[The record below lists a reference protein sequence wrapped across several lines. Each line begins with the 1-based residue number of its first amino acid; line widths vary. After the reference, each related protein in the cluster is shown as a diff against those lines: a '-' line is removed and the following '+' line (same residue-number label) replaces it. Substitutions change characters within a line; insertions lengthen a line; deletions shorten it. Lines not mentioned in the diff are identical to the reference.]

1 MKKKKIVIICIFII
15 IILLAIII
23 GWSIIYSN
31 QNENFNETNTQN
43 DSHVNNT
50 DNIVINEN
58 QTLENSE
65 SIEENNSE
73 NSIANSEETIEEGS
87 ENMNNQ
93 SEDVKINLIVN
104 HKTFTATLN
113 QNETVDELISMLPMT
128 LHMSDLHANE
138 KYNYLSS
145 SLTTNSNTPKRIHAG
160 DIKLFGNNCLVV
172 FYDSFSTLY
181 SYTDLGKVDDV
192 DGFVSELGRGDI
204 TITFEL
210 VN

>member
-1 MKKKKIVIICIFII
+1 MKKKQIVIICIVII
-15 IILLAIII
+15 IILLAIVI
-23 GWSIIYSN
+23 GLSVFN
-31 QNENFNETNTQN
+31 QNENLNEVNTQN
-43 DSHVNNT
+43 TSVTYTNTNDAGVNESQVLEGAEESNT
-50 DNIVINEN
+50 ENNIVND
-58 QTLENSE
+58 
-65 SIEENNSE
+65 
-73 NSIANSEETIEEGS
+73 EETVTEGS

-93 SEDVKINLIVN
+93 NEEIKINLIVN

-113 QNETVDELISMLPMT
+113 HNETVNELISMFPMT

-145 SLTTNSNTPKRIHAG
+145 SLTTNSNIPERIHAG

-172 FYDSFSTLY
+172 FYDSFSTSY

-210 VN
+210 AN

>member
-1 MKKKKIVIICIFII
+1 MKKKQIVIICIVII
-15 IILLAIII
+15 IILLAIVI
-23 GWSIIYSN
+23 GLRVFN
-31 QNENFNETNTQN
+31 QNEDLNEVNTQN
-43 DSHVNNT
+43 TSVTYTNTNDAGVNESQVLEGAEESNT
-50 DNIVINEN
+50 ENNIVNDKEIV
-58 QTLENSE
+58 T
-65 SIEENNSE
+65 
-73 NSIANSEETIEEGS
+73 EGS

-93 SEDVKINLIVN
+93 NEEIKINLIVN

-113 QNETVDELISMLPMT
+113 HNQTVNELISMFPMT

-145 SLTTNSNTPKRIHAG
+145 SLTTNSNIPERIHAG

-172 FYDSFSTLY
+172 FYDSFSTSY

-204 TITFEL
+204 SITFEIA
-210 VN
+210 N

>member
-1 MKKKKIVIICIFII
+1 
-15 IILLAIII
+15 
-23 GWSIIYSN
+23 
-31 QNENFNETNTQN
+31 
-43 DSHVNNT
+43 
-50 DNIVINEN
+50 
-58 QTLENSE
+58 
-65 SIEENNSE
+65 
-73 NSIANSEETIEEGS
+73 
-87 ENMNNQ
+87 
-93 SEDVKINLIVN
+93 
-104 HKTFTATLN
+104 
-113 QNETVDELISMLPMT
+113 MLPMT